1 MPLHADTVVK
11 AFVEF
16 GNVKVEYK
24 EFYEFNVLKS
34 GKHFSGISGSRF
46 NSFKV
51 AVRRNLCV
59 ISHKTEFLSLPT
71 TTSYYVT
78 ARD

>member
-16 GNVKVEYK
+16 GDVKVEYK

-34 GKHFSGISGSRF
+34 GKYFSGISGSRS

-51 AVRRNLCV
+51 AV
-59 ISHKTEFLSLPT
+59 
-71 TTSYYVT
+71 
-78 ARD
+78 

>member
-1 MPLHADTVVK
+1 MPLHAETVVK

-34 GKHFSGISGSRF
+34 GKHFSF
-46 NSFKV
+46 FFF
-51 AVRRNLCV
+51 
-59 ISHKTEFLSLPT
+59 FLFFFYL
-71 TTSYYVT
+71 
-78 ARD
+78 